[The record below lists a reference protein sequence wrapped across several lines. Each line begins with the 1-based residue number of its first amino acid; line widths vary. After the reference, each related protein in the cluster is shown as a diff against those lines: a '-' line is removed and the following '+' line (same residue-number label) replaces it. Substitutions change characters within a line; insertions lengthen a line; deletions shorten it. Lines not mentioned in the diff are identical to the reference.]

1 VEGNQTMRRKP
12 LLFLLFLL
20 VLALSLPLT
29 AFRLDARKDGQSF
42 PDTSIQARHTPD
54 KGHARHNSV
63 VTPTPPIN
71 CSQQQLIQLLLKPGA
86 LEIWSTGSTYVPT
99 NSRFNPLLYPL
110 TIANGKPLFTGA
122 DLDPNGLS
130 TGRNQWTGYY
140 FINFSMKG
148 AAALKLTSFTSHNL
162 GTYITITLERV
173 VISSLILHYT
183 LPGKG
188 QFQVSPHSLAIS
200 SLKC

>member
-1 VEGNQTMRRKP
+1 MHKRP

-20 VLALSLPLT
+20 VLALSLPLA
-29 AFRLDARKDGQSF
+29 AFRLDAGKGRQFF
-42 PDTSIQARHTPD
+42 PVASVQARYTLD

-63 VTPTPPIN
+63 VTPTPPTN

-110 TIANGKPLFTGA
+110 TIAHGKPLFTGA
-122 DLDPNGLS
+122 DLDPQGLS
-130 TGRNQWTGYY
+130 TGQNQWTGYY

-148 AAALKLTSFTSHNL
+148 AAALKLTSFTSHSL

-173 VISSLILHYT
+173 VISSLILHYA
-183 LPGKG
+183 LPGEG
-188 QFQVSPHSLAIS
+188 QFQVSPHSLALS
-200 SLKC
+200 SLQC